1 MKSVF
6 EELGGTYTLGRD
18 GMLYPNLVVN
28 ESDQRPIG
36 RWGRMH
42 KAYLEK
48 DHPGLYARLILN
60 GTLQKHLAEA
70 NGRAE
75 VMMEQ
80 LTEQIKNRES
90 ITERLKAEQSMVW
103 IGRMWT
109 HGKTFCAGWRG
120 LAKKSAGWIRP

>member
-18 GMLYPNLVVN
+18 GMFYPNLVVN

-48 DHPGLYARLILN
+48 DHPELYARLILN
-60 GTLQKHLAEA
+60 GTLQKHLADI
-70 NGRAE
+70 NRRADT
-75 VMMEQ
+75 MMEQ
-80 LTEQIKNRES
+80 LTEQ
-90 ITERLKAEQSMVW
+90 
-103 IGRMWT
+103 
-109 HGKTFCAGWRG
+109 
-120 LAKKSAGWIRP
+120 KKSSEKRSSIPYKRSNRRHDRSNHACGFWCHPNASTVSEYLHETDV

>member
-60 GTLQKHLAEA
+60 GTLQKHIADV
-70 NGRAE
+70 NRRADT
-75 VMMEQ
+75 MMKQLIEQ
-80 LTEQIKNRES
+80 MKNQEG
-90 ITERLKAEQSMVW
+90 ITERLKEEQPMVW
-103 IGRMWT
+103 IGRMNSI
-109 HGKTFCAGWRG
+109 RS
-120 LAKKSAGWIRP
+120 SAEEIVREEIVNSL

>member
-18 GMLYPNLVVN
+18 GMFYPNLVVN

-48 DHPGLYARLILN
+48 DHPGLYTRLILN
-60 GTLQKHLAEA
+60 GTLQKHLADV
-70 NGRAE
+70 NGRAK
-75 VMMEQ
+75 VIMEQ
-80 LTEQIKNRES
+80 LTEQMKNQEG
-90 ITERLKAEQSMVW
+90 ITERLKEEQPMVW
-103 IGRMWT
+103 IGRMN
-109 HGKTFCAGWRG
+109 
-120 LAKKSAGWIRP
+120 SIRSRAEEIVREEIINSL

>member
-6 EELGGTYTLGRD
+6 EELGGTYTLGSD
-18 GMLYPNLVVN
+18 GMFYPSLVVD
-28 ESDQRPIG
+28 ESNQRLIG

-70 NGRAE
+70 NERADA
-75 VMMEQ
+75 MMEQ
-80 LTEQIKNRES
+80 LTEQIKNREG
-90 ITERLKAEQSMVW
+90 ITERLKEEQPMVW
-103 IGRMWT
+103 IGRMN
-109 HGKTFCAGWRG
+109 
-120 LAKKSAGWIRP
+120 SIRSRAEEIVREEIVNSL